1 MLLMVMVG
9 LAFWNVAT
17 SSSHSLCCTGNWAAG
32 GAQSMLTV
40 TLPLDELGAGVLE
53 HAAAPSP
60 SAATAVTAAIMRLPD
75 HR

>member
-1 MLLMVMVG
+1 MVIVG

-32 GAQSMLTV
+32 GAQSMLML
-40 TLPLDELGAGVLE
+40 TLPPDELGAGLLE
-53 HAAAPSP
+53 QAAAPSP
-60 SAATAVTAAIMRLPD
+60 SAATAVTAANFRPPY